1 MPERPA
7 LSVIVIA
14 RNEATRIRRCLDA
27 LRWAEELI
35 VVDDASTDATAEICR
50 TYGARVVVRPM
61 REGFGEQKAFAL
73 AQARQ
78 PWVLSIDADEVV
90 TPALRSEI
98 EAALAAPS
106 PSVGYRM
113 PRLTSYLG
121 RPIRHCGWYPLPVLR
136 LFRRDRARFTD
147 ALVHEEVLVDGPVG
161 DLHADLLHASY
172 DSLAVHA
179 AKTRL
184 YSGYEA
190 RMLERRSVRAG
201 GLAFVVAA
209 GAPARVDLR
218 AQVRRPARLARGLA
232 RSRALHAGGLRR
244 VRRQR
249 AAGRADRL
257 AAGGGALMALA
268 GAAGAGPDPATRRGA
283 RDRRDRDRRCSLHRD
298 RPAVPGHRQPVRSAV
313 PSAVP
318 DARRARALDG
328 LATGRRPGDSWRP
341 RSAWPLLVPA
351 WALARDVIGR
361 PVALLTAALLAVHPA
376 LVRNSSSVLCDST
389 YAFFLAAGVW
399 LGWRALA
406 AAHRPLLPAAGV
418 VLGLAYLVRPEA
430 ALYLVA
436 LLLVALVLA
445 CP

>member
-7 LSVIVIA
+7 LSVIVIT
-14 RNEATRIRRCLDA
+14 RNEAARIRRCLDA

-98 EAALAAPS
+98 EAALAVPS
-106 PSVGYRM
+106 SCLGYRM

-161 DLHADLLHASY
+161 DLRADLLHASY

-179 AKTRL
+179 VKTRL

-201 GLAFVVAA
+201 GLRSWWLLV
-209 GAPARVDLR
+209 L
-218 AQVRRPARLARGLA
+218 RPAWIFVRKYVGQRGWREGWHGLVLCTLAAFGVFVANVRLAERTGWLRVEA
-232 RSRALHAGGLRR
+232 R
-244 VRRQR
+244 
-249 AAGRADRL
+249 
-257 AAGGGALMALA
+257 
-268 GAAGAGPDPATRRGA
+268 
-283 RDRRDRDRRCSLHRD
+283 
-298 RPAVPGHRQPVRSAV
+298 
-313 PSAVP
+313 
-318 DARRARALDG
+318 
-328 LATGRRPGDSWRP
+328 
-341 RSAWPLLVPA
+341 
-351 WALARDVIGR
+351 
-361 PVALLTAALLAVHPA
+361 
-376 LVRNSSSVLCDST
+376 
-389 YAFFLAAGVW
+389 
-399 LGWRALA
+399 
-406 AAHRPLLPAAGV
+406 
-418 VLGLAYLVRPEA
+418 
-430 ALYLVA
+430 
-436 LLLVALVLA
+436 
-445 CP
+445 